1 MPKNFFRV
9 FILLFLTAMLL
20 LPGCNNEASQEAPQA
35 VMDYL
40 NALVAMD
47 EIALINKSCAEWEE
61 EARLEHKSFAAVKST
76 LENPDCQVTG
86 EQDGYV
92 LVNCTGKIIANY
104 GAEDLEIDISRQTYR
119 VLEEGGEWRM
129 CGYH

>member
-1 MPKNFFRV
+1 
-9 FILLFLTAMLL
+9 MLL

-119 VLEEGGEWRM
+119 VLAEGGEWRM